1 VADQPILEAVE
12 AHAKACRE
20 ALAAMRPLPVF
31 DRLADLRGADLRD
44 ADLRGAD
51 LRGANLRYAD
61 LRGANLRDADLR
73 GADLRGANLRDAD
86 LRGANLRD
94 ADLRDADL
102 RGADLRGANLR
113 DADLRDANL
122 PQTYRIASLC
132 FGGWA
137 VTVTPET
144 TTIGCQRHPNADWLR
159 WTPDDVAHM
168 HDDAKPW
175 WKRHRESVC
184 AVIRDV
190 MQENTK

>member
-31 DRLADLRGADLRD
+31 DRLADLRG
-44 ADLRGAD
+44 
-51 LRGANLRYAD
+51 
-61 LRGANLRDADLR
+61 
-73 GADLRGANLRDAD
+73 
-86 LRGANLRD
+86 